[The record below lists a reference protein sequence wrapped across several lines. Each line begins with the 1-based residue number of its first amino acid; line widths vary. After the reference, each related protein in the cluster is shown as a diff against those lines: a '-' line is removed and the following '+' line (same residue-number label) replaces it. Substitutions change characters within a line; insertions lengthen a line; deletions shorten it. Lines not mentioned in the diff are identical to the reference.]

1 MRKIRPLLLI
11 ALIAILGGSVIAV
24 NYWRDT
30 LVASLLEEANG
41 NISGRIEYHKV
52 HLSSIRE
59 FPLISLRFNDIVL
72 YLNKSRSSNDTV
84 AFVNEM
90 FLLVDLNST
99 LDDSY
104 DISEVRLNGGQVVLE
119 DKLDGKLGIEEA
131 LSSNAQPDAR
141 DPKPKRRLVLTID
154 TVKIKDFEFIYRNQR
169 FKDELRLNIE
179 ELNAGFEQRG
189 DSTIAKAFLVTD
201 LQERFNRT
209 DSLHQGKRFEAKIN
223 AQAHVLVTREWL
235 QLGQIDF
242 RAKDAVYFTDAEN
255 ITLGSAHILSD
266 SLSFQL
272 RQGVS
277 FFNGLSMSGQ
287 LSFNDFAF
295 KQWKIP
301 RTEIPIG
308 VNHGEYRFTP
318 QTKKWFGKEATG
330 GTIRMRPFAETPSFQ
345 IDYLIEQFDIE
356 DLMESTLDSIPFYGK
371 ASFET
376 HLNTKGD
383 SRAELLN
390 NLNGTLRLSGE
401 DLVLTDMDIDK
412 FIRRFQRSQNF
423 NLVDVGAVLIAGP
436 IGLAATK
443 GGAYASLALF
453 SKGDT
458 TFVPNFLSDLSIER
472 GEVALSDVAFA
483 THESRISS
491 SGFIDLSKDTLAVS
505 IDVINN
511 QGCSIIGQQMTGSLE
526 APEKSKVQVVKT
538 LLGPVN
544 NLLINIM
551 VIDCPVVYSGS
562 VPPPEPKKG
571 KLRLRKS
578 KSTEQ

>member
-1 MRKIRPLLLI
+1 MRKIRPLLFI
-11 ALIAILGGSVIAV
+11 ALIAILAGSVIAI
-24 NYWRDT
+24 NYWRDN
-30 LVASLLEEANG
+30 LVASLLKEANG
-41 NISGRIEYHKV
+41 NISGRIEYQQV

-59 FPLISLRFNDIVL
+59 FPLISLRFDDIVL
-72 YLNKSRSSNDTV
+72 YLNKTTTSYDTV
-84 AFVNEM
+84 AFVNKM
-90 FLLVDLNST
+90 FLLVDLNSA

-131 LSSNAQPDAR
+131 LSSNTKREATESE
-141 DPKPKRRLVLTID
+141 PKRRLVLTID
-154 TVKIKDFEFIYRNQR
+154 TVKIHDFEFIYRNNR

-179 ELNAGFEQRG
+179 KLNAGFEQRG
-189 DSTIAKAFLVTD
+189 DSTIAEAFLVTD
-201 LQERFNRT
+201 LQERFDRT
-209 DSLHQGKRFEAKIN
+209 DSLHQGKRIEAKIN
-223 AQAHVLVTREWL
+223 AYAQVLVTREWL
-235 QLGQIDF
+235 QLAQIDI
-242 RAKDAVYFTDAEN
+242 RAKEAVYFTNAEN

-277 FFNGLSMSGQ
+277 FFNGLTMSGQ

-295 KQWKIP
+295 KKWKIP
-301 RTEIPIG
+301 RTEIPIS
-308 VNHGEYRFTP
+308 VDHGEYRFAP

-330 GTIRMRPFAETPSFQ
+330 GTIRMRPFAKTPSFQ
-345 IDYLIEQFDIE
+345 VDYLIEQFDIE

-376 HLNTKGD
+376 HLKTEGD
-383 SRAELLN
+383 SREELLK
-390 NLNGTLRLSGE
+390 NLNGSMRLSGE

-423 NLVDVGAVLIAGP
+423 NLVDVGAVLVAGP

-458 TFVPNFLSDLSIER
+458 TFVPDFLSDLHVNQ
-472 GEVALSDVAFA
+472 GEVTLNDVAFA
-483 THESRISS
+483 TYESRISS
-491 SGFIDLSKDTLAVS
+491 SGFINLSKDTLAVS

-526 APEKSKVQVVKT
+526 APEKSNVQVVKT

-544 NLLINIM
+544 NLLID
-551 VIDCPVVYSGS
+551 VKLKSCPIVYSGA
-562 VPPPEPKKG
+562 VPAPKPKSH
-571 KLRLRKS
+571 KLRLHKS
-578 KSTEQ
+578 KEQ